1 MTKSEESYKACV
13 SRLLQADSLRMACL
27 KAVRALEL
35 PQGYIG
41 AGFLRNAIWDHLH
54 HKPSPTPLND
64 IDVIYFSKAT
74 PKQED
79 KALQARLSNAMPDVN
94 WQVKNQAHMHTKH
107 NHEPYSSCE
116 HAISYWVERETC
128 VAVRL
133 TDNDQIDV
141 LAPFGLNANFAETIS
156 LSPLFKRPDVMHKR
170 VEEKGWL
177 TLWPKL
183 QLVT

>member
-1 MTKSEESYKACV
+1 MTKSEEGYKACV
-13 SRLLQADSLRMACL
+13 SQLMQTDSLRLACL

-54 HKPSPTPLND
+54 NKPSPTHLND
-64 IDVIYFSKAT
+64 IDVIYFSKVT

-79 KALQARLSNAMPDVN
+79 KVLQARLADAIPSVN
-94 WQVKNQAHMHTKH
+94 WQVKNQAHMHLKH
-107 NHEPYSSCE
+107 GHDAYSSCE

-133 TDNDQIDV
+133 TEDDQIDV
-141 LAPFGLNANFAETIS
+141 LAPFGLSANFAETIS
-156 LSPLFKRPDVMHKR
+156 LSPLFKREEVMHKR
-170 VEEKGWL
+170 VDEKGWL